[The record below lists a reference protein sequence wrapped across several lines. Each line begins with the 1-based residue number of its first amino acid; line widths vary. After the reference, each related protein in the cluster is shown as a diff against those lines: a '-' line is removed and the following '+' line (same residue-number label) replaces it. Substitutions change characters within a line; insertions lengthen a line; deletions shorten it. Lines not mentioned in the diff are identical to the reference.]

1 MKKVL
6 LLCAVAL
13 GLAVLAAGCGGGDE
27 SASAPDTQAPATTAA
42 ETEAPADTGAA
53 GTGVA
58 ETVAEECA
66 AESLNLVNPGQLT
79 VATGNPAYPPWFEGG
94 ETGNE
99 WKINDPANGKGFESA
114 VAYAVAEQL
123 GFAPDQVVWVPTT
136 FNEAIAPG
144 PKKWDFNIQQIGIT
158 KKRAKSVQFSD
169 GYYDNVQ
176 ALVTVEGSPV
186 EGATTVAELK
196 DAKLGVPLGTT
207 SYDFVV
213 DQIQPSQEPA
223 VYDDQNGAVQALKNG
238 QIDGIVVDL
247 YSAFYMRDVQL
258 SDAKGII
265 VGQFPPLGDTEQ
277 FGVTFEQGNPLV
289 ACVNQ
294 AIEAAKL
301 DGTLDAIF
309 QEWLATK
316 GSAPVITE

>member
-6 LLCAVAL
+6 LLSAVVL

-27 SASAPDTQAPATTAA
+27 SASAPETQAPAQT

-53 GTGVA
+53 ETGAA
-58 ETVAEECA
+58 ETVVSECA
-66 AESLNLVNPGQLT
+66 PENLNVVNPGQLT

-114 VAYAVAEQL
+114 VAYAIAEQL
-123 GFAPDQVVWVPTT
+123 GFTPEQVVWVPTS
-136 FNEAIAPG
+136 FNESIAPG

-158 KKRAKSVQFSD
+158 KKRAKSVTFSD

-176 ALVTVEGSPV
+176 ALVSVKGSPV
-186 EGATTVAELK
+186 AGATTFADLA
-196 DAKLGVPLGTT
+196 DAKLGVPIGTT
-207 SYDFVV
+207 SYDYVV
-213 DQIQPSQEPA
+213 NEIQPSQEPA

-258 SDAKGII
+258 SDAKGVI
-265 VGQFPPLGDTEQ
+265 VGQFPALGETEQ
-277 FGVTFEQGNPLV
+277 FGVTFEQDNPLV
-289 ACVNQ
+289 DCVNQ
-294 AIEAAKL
+294 AIETL
-301 DGTLDAIF
+301 NVDGTLGAIF
-309 QEWLATK
+309 EEWLATK
-316 GSAPVITE
+316 GNAPIISQ